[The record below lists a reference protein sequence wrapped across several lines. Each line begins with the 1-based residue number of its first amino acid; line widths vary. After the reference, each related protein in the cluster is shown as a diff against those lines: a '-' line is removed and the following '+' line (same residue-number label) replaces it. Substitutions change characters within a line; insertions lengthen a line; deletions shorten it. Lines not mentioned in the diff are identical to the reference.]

1 MCVGLQAPGFGHF
14 VIFAV
19 FRSLLMPDHRPE
31 ASVELV
37 QLTVGDLP
45 SDVAE
50 KIREAQD
57 QDPDLLRRILLYGIT
72 HKVVFETLTEAW
84 RG

>member
-1 MCVGLQAPGFGHF
+1 
-14 VIFAV
+14 
-19 FRSLLMPDHRPE
+19 MPDHHPE
-31 ASVELV
+31 ASVEPV
-37 QLTVGDLP
+37 QLTVDDLP

-57 QDPDLLRRILLYGIT
+57 RDPDLLRRILLYGIT

-84 RG
+84 RA